1 MTTGNT
7 IGENYPIKNLFSDIW
22 NEVYQYLKDEGATV
36 FMYDQIDGR
45 KVIPSAKE
53 PVLNS
58 AKKKLYEYHQD
69 ISRKNVLKNIFLLE
83 SMLPFI

>member
-1 MTTGNT
+1 MTTGYT
-7 IGENYPIKNLFSDIW
+7 ISESYPIKNIFADIW
-22 NEVYQYLKDEGATV
+22 HEVYQYLKDEGETA

-69 ISRKNVLKNIFLLE
+69 ISKKNVLKKIFLLE